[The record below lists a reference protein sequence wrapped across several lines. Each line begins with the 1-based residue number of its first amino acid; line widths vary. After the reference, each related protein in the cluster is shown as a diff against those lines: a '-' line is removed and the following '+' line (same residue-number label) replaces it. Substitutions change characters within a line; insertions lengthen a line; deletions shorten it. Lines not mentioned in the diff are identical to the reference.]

1 MKSRT
6 EKEAHLQRFWPQ
18 GKERPF
24 VFCNVVGRE
33 AETHTGQKGTARVG
47 LESKYNKEEAMKIVR
62 TSLNCVV
69 CLYTQQNNHG
79 SQIARL
85 PTSSVSRHEL
95 GLDSHSN
102 TQTAGQCHHTKSGF
116 ENDAAGP

>member
-1 MKSRT
+1 MNVYSRSILQHPALCEFPSREFYDRKLTTDDNVKSRT

-79 SQIARL
+79 SQN
-85 PTSSVSRHEL
+85 S
-95 GLDSHSN
+95 
-102 TQTAGQCHHTKSGF
+102 
-116 ENDAAGP
+116 

>member
-18 GKERPF
+18 GMERPF

-47 LESKYNKEEAMKIVR
+47 LESKYNKEEAVKIVR

-79 SQIARL
+79 SQN
-85 PTSSVSRHEL
+85 S
-95 GLDSHSN
+95 
-102 TQTAGQCHHTKSGF
+102 
-116 ENDAAGP
+116 

>member
-1 MKSRT
+1 MNVYSQSILQHPALCEFPSREFYDRKLT
-6 EKEAHLQRFWPQ
+6 TDDNVRFRKDREAHLQRFWPQ

-69 CLYTQQNNHG
+69 C
-79 SQIARL
+79 
-85 PTSSVSRHEL
+85 VFV
-95 GLDSHSN
+95 HS
-102 TQTAGQCHHTKSGF
+102 A
-116 ENDAAGP
+116 E